1 MDSREYSDDILLML
15 LVENQSSEAVFID
28 EEYGSLSV
36 NGFMTDCSAYRGDA
50 VPGKYAIVDVTM
62 RGSSLEENKIAEI
75 EEITNIEITLEIRN
89 LQYGTVDKPTI
100 AIEY

>member
-1 MDSREYSDDILLML
+1 
-15 LVENQSSEAVFID
+15 
-28 EEYGSLSV
+28 
-36 NGFMTDCSAYRGDA
+36 
-50 VPGKYAIVDVTM
+50 M

-100 AIEY
+100 AVEY